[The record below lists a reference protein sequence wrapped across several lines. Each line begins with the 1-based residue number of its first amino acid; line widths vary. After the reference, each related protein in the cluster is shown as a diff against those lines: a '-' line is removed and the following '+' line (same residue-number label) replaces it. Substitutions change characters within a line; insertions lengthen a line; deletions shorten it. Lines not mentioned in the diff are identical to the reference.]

1 MLALVAV
8 SVWLALAVMLVWS
21 AVATVAYFLARRQ
34 GMPDIMASTECR
46 GRAMQTGAL
55 LGRIW
60 VVGVNAI
67 VFARVVRPV
76 LTDPAPSLPVRALRP
91 AALGVGLVLFG
102 VTMAHYMLRS
112 TGLQGTKLLA
122 GSMVGV
128 MLNVP
133 YRVLSGA
140 LTLQLLLHAVSLPV
154 APPYI

>member
-1 MLALVAV
+1 
-8 SVWLALAVMLVWS
+8 
-21 AVATVAYFLARRQ
+21 
-34 GMPDIMASTECR
+34 
-46 GRAMQTGAL
+46 MQTGAL

-60 VVGVNAI
+60 LVGVNAI

-76 LTDPAPSLPVRALRP
+76 LTDPAPSLLMRGLRP
-91 AALGVGLVLFG
+91 AALGAGLVLFG

-122 GSMVGV
+122 ASMAGV
-128 MLNVP
+128 VLNVP

-140 LTLQLLLHAVSLPV
+140 LTLQLLFRAISLPV